1 MWEIAIEKTKLRNI
15 IISLSFVIGIVIIGN
30 VLYFGTD
37 WFKPSSNGGNSD
49 YSWDTD
55 PQRLTFPESISN
67 ITLEIY
73 YGEANGTT
81 ELYENISL
89 TDHYTTIFDIMNL
102 HCDIEYEISWWAHPT
117 FFITGINGVIENDAE
132 QHWWQ
137 YEVNGSYVPSGANA
151 YSPANNSLVRWYL
164 T

>member
-1 MWEIAIEKTKLRNI
+1 MDKKKLRNI
-15 IISLSFVIGIVIIGN
+15 FILFLVVGIVITGN

-37 WFKPSSNGGNSD
+37 WFKPSNNNNHSD

-55 PQRLTFPESISN
+55 ENRLTFPESISN
-67 ITLEIY
+67 ISLEIY

-81 ELYENISL
+81 EI
-89 TDHYTTIFDIMNL
+89 TDHYTTIFDVMNSR
-102 HCDIEYEISWWAHPT
+102 CEVEYEIFWWTHPT
-117 FFITGINGVIENDAE
+117 FFITGINGIQESDANH
-132 QHWWQ
+132 HWWQ
-137 YEVNGSYVPSGANA
+137 YEVNGAYIPAGANA

>member
-1 MWEIAIEKTKLRNI
+1 MEKKQLRNLF
-15 IISLSFVIGIVIIGN
+15 ISLSIVIVIVVAGN
-30 VLYFGTD
+30 IIYFGTD
-37 WFKPSSNGGNSD
+37 WLKPSINDHSD

-55 PQRLTFPESISN
+55 ANRLTFPESISN

-89 TDHYTTIFDIMNL
+89 SDHYTTIFDIMNL
-102 HCDIEYEISWWAHPT
+102 HCDIEYEISWWAAPT
-117 FFITGINGVIENDAE
+117 FFITGINGILENDAE